1 MAQTIVGL
9 NSPIA
14 VKRWSATLF
23 SDMARESYWGSRFM
37 SKSPD
42 APTPIQVLT
51 ELENEAGD
59 TVSYDLFVQLKQKP
73 TYGDQV
79 LRGREEALNNFTD
92 KISIDQVR
100 CGVNAGGR
108 MSRKRT
114 LHDLRSVARQ
124 KMAEWWARWTDE
136 VTFIYGSGM
145 RGTNPDFIEDPDYA
159 GFANNA
165 LTAPDSDHVLFG
177 GNATADGSL
186 AVADTFDLG
195 IMERAV
201 TKADTMG
208 GGSDGKIK
216 IRPIKING
224 EKRYVIVMSTF
235 QEHSLRLS
243 ANGTSQWLDIQ
254 RAAAAAQGANNP
266 IFTGSMGMYRGVI
279 LHSHPAVI
287 RFYAGTDGLQ
297 PCARALFL
305 GAQAMVMAFG
315 SPGSGLR
322 YDWNEETE
330 DRGNQIVISS
340 STILGIKSTQYN
352 GARFSGLALDTYAA
366 DPNVSTPSTN

>member
-1 MAQTIVGL
+1 MAQTIIGL
-9 NSPIA
+9 NNPVA

-23 SDMARESYWGSRFM
+23 TDMARESYWGSRFM

-59 TVSYDLFVQLKQKP
+59 TVNYDLFVQLRQKP
-73 TYGDQV
+73 TYGDSV
-79 LRGREEALNNFTD
+79 LRGNEEALNNFTD
-92 KISIDQVR
+92 KVSIDQVR

-136 VTFIYGSGM
+136 VTFIYGAGA
-145 RGTNPDFIEDPDYA
+145 RGINPDFIEDPSYT
-159 GFANNA
+159 GFASNPLMAPDTAHQLYGGSATAFNA
-165 LTAPDSDHVLFG
+165 LSSSDPFG
-177 GNATADGSL
+177 LDII
-186 AVADTFDLG
+186 D
-195 IMERAV
+195 RAV

-208 GGSDGKIK
+208 GGADGQIK
-216 IRPIKING
+216 IRPIKIGG
-224 EKRYVIVMSTF
+224 EKRYVLVMHSF
-235 QEHSLRLS
+235 QEHSLRT
-243 ANGTSQWLDIQ
+243 ATVGTVGWIDIQ
-254 RAAAAAQGANNP
+254 KAAAAAQGQKNP
-266 IFTGSMGMYRGVI
+266 IFTGAMGMYRGVV
-279 LHSHPAVI
+279 LHSHAAAI
-287 RFYAGTDGLQ
+287 RFNNAGVDGKQ
-297 PCARALFL
+297 PAARALFL

-340 STILGIKSTQYN
+340 STILGLKKTAYN
-352 GARFSGLALDTYAA
+352 GAQFSGLALDTYAA
-366 DPNVSTPSTN
+366 DPNA

>member
-1 MAQTIVGL
+1 MAQTIIGL
-9 NSPIA
+9 NNPTA

-23 SDMARESYWGSRFM
+23 TDMARESYWGARFM

-59 TVSYDLFVQLKQKP
+59 TVNYDLFVQLKQKP
-73 TYGDQV
+73 VYGDQL
-79 LRGREEALNNFTD
+79 LRGREEALSNFTD
-92 KISIDQVR
+92 KVSIDQVR

-114 LHDLRSVARQ
+114 LHDLRSIARQ

-136 VTFIYGSGM
+136 VTFIYGAGT
-145 RGTNPDFIEDPDYA
+145 RGINSDFIEDTTYT
-159 GFANNA
+159 GFANNP
-165 LTAPDSDHVLFG
+165 LTAPDADHVLFG
-177 GNATADGSL
+177 QTATSDSTLASADSFGL
-186 AVADTFDLG
+186 EIID
-195 IMERAV
+195 RAV

-224 EKRYVIVMSTF
+224 EKRYVVVMHTF
-235 QEHSLRLS
+235 QEHSLRTS
-243 ANGTSQWLDIQ
+243 MANTINWMDIQ
-254 RAAAAAQGANNP
+254 KAAAAAQGQGNP
-266 IFTGSMGMYRGVI
+266 IFTGAMGMYRGVV
-279 LHSHPAVI
+279 LHAHPASI
-287 RFYAGTDGLQ
+287 RFNAGVDGQQ
-297 PCARALFL
+297 PCARAQFL

-340 STILGIKSTQYN
+340 STILGIKKTIYN
-352 GARFSGLALDTYAA
+352 GEQFSGLALDTYAI
-366 DPNVSTPSTN
+366 DPNLA